1 LEGVFLIEAQIW
13 VVYANCMMVR
23 KCKSDNVLSISFRWA
38 IMSLFIV
45 AILSCESN
53 TKHRIP
59 ITYSA
64 EKIKIPIDS
73 VTTRSSGG
81 MQQIW
86 HHEGKEYYIHGDKAK
101 SVLLFFDLETGKL
114 DYKIQMERQGP
125 NGIPSFNGFFVKSLD
140 SVYVYHGYSYIMWHI
155 DQAGEVKR
163 RYRWSMDNSIDG
175 ILLNPYGE
183 DAIFKGDLVYLPS
196 SPNLRMSE
204 FWQGY
209 VSQSLDL
216 ETEEVAFTTK
226 YSPIFEKGNYVYA
239 MANVSRTLTPDG
251 KLVYSFG
258 PEDYLYII
266 DLATGKALDK
276 KLAKSAHIT
285 VQMAGDYLEPFDDKR
300 WNEDAGT
307 LGYYKKILFDNYRN
321 YYYRIVKLE
330 SNSMY
335 DLNKYSVIVLD
346 EDLNVLGEVVLDD
359 LGLTDKWF
367 ITSKGLCSPVS
378 DYSPEAIENEI
389 LFYCYDLSI

>member
-1 LEGVFLIEAQIW
+1 MGSKF
-13 VVYANCMMVR
+13 
-23 KCKSDNVLSISFRWA
+23 KSDNVLNISFRWA
-38 IMSLFIV
+38 FMSFFIV
-45 AILSCESN
+45 ATLSCESN

-59 ITYSA
+59 ITYGA
-64 EKIKIPIDS
+64 EKISISIDS

-86 HHEGKEYYIHGDKAK
+86 HHKGKEYYVHGDKAK
-101 SVLLFFDLETGKL
+101 SVLLFFDLESGKL
-114 DYKIQMERQGP
+114 DYKIPMERQGP

-155 DQAGEVKR
+155 DRSGEVKR

-196 SPNLRMSE
+196 SPNLGMSE

-209 VSQSLDL
+209 VSQSIDL
-216 ETEEVAFTTK
+216 ETGEVNFTTK

-239 MANVSRTLTPDG
+239 HSNVSRTLTPDG
-251 KLVYSFG
+251 NLVYSFG
-258 PEDYLYII
+258 PEDYLYTT
-266 DLATGKALDK
+266 DLATGKVLDR
-276 KLAKSAHIT
+276 KLAKSDHIT
-285 VQMAGDYLEPFDDKR
+285 VQMAGDYLEPFDDER
-300 WNEDAGT
+300 WNEDAAT
-307 LGYYKKILFDNYRN
+307 LGYYKKVLYDKYRN

-330 SNSMY
+330 SHDFYDSQSSNSPYRVMI
-335 DLNKYSVIVLD
+335 NKYSIIVLD

-359 LGLTDKWF
+359 QGLTDKWF

-389 LFYCYDLSI
+389 LFYCYSFSLSYE

>member
-1 LEGVFLIEAQIW
+1 MNILRIILL
-13 VVYANCMMVR
+13 
-23 KCKSDNVLSISFRWA
+23 LSFGLFFFISCQTNLNA
-38 IMSLFIV
+38 IYTISY
-45 AILSCESN
+45 N
-53 TKHRIP
+53 K
-59 ITYSA
+59 
-64 EKIKIPIDS
+64 EKIRIPIDS
-73 VTTRSSGG
+73 SITRFSRG

-86 HHEGKEYYIHGDKAK
+86 HHDGKEYYIHGDKAK
-101 SVLLFFDLETGKL
+101 SVLLFFDLESGRL
-114 DYKIQMERQGP
+114 DFKIQMERQGP
-125 NGIPSFNGFFVKSLD
+125 NGVPSFNGFFVKSLD

-155 DQAGEVKR
+155 DQSGEVKR

-209 VSQSLDL
+209 VSQSIDL
-216 ETEEVAFTTK
+216 ETGEVDFNTK
-226 YSPIFEKGNYVYA
+226 YSPIFEKGNYIYA
-239 MANVSRTLTPDG
+239 FANVSRTLTPDG

-258 PEDYLYII
+258 PEDYLYTT
-266 DLATGKALDK
+266 DLATGKVLDR
-276 KLAKSAHIT
+276 KLAKSDHIT
-285 VQMAGDYLEPFDDKR
+285 VQMAGDYLEPFDDER

-307 LGYYKKILFDNYRN
+307 LGYYKKILFDKYRN

-330 SNSMY
+330 SASMY
-335 DLNKYSVIVLD
+335 DLKKYSVIVLD

-359 LGLTDKWF
+359 LGLTDNWF

-389 LFYCYDLSI
+389 LFYCYDFNHK